1 MNVPMNAVQSDPTST
16 SPSIRIRRLGDIL
29 VERQIVSA
37 ADVAKALAFQEQ
49 FGGRIGSVLVRLG
62 ALSEETLLVV
72 LAEQLG
78 MPLLQGDEWPESADA
93 IRAVLGDTGY
103 ALGWWLD
110 NGVIAWAPVAEA
122 GDEAAPSPV
131 LVVAR
136 DPLDPLVNEAL
147 ERALA
152 QRPWAWRL
160 AQTQDVDR
168 LLHMVSSGRA
178 GGDSLWDDDDVSHL
192 RELAEEAPV
201 IELVNNILAQAM
213 DQRASDIHIEPEEQ
227 IFHVRLRID
236 GILHTRMTL
245 PASRYPAVAS
255 RVKLISGMDIA
266 ERRLPQDGRLGTR
279 VSGQEVDVRASAV
292 PAVHGE
298 SIVLRLLPKERQDLS
313 LDRLGF
319 SPRDI
324 ALFRGWAREPHG
336 IVLVTG
342 PTGSG
347 KSTTLYAT
355 LEEMN
360 QRDRKMITVEDPVE
374 YQVEGVTQIQ
384 ANAEIGYT
392 FARALRAILRQDPD
406 VIMIGEIRDLETAEI
421 AVQSALTGHLVLS
434 TLHTNDAVSA
444 FTRLIDMGVEPFL
457 VATSVRAVQAQRL
470 VRRLCPHCSVP
481 TEVLPAVEQLV
492 QPLDVVETTANW
504 RRAVGCPRCQG
515 TGYRGRLGIYEL
527 VDVTPELQELIL
539 ASATAEKMRA
549 LATAQG
555 GRSLRQDGLLKARS
569 GLTTVEEVVRVTGG
583 VGGDG

>member
-1 MNVPMNAVQSDPTST
+1 MQTTDNLPLAAGVPTSART
-16 SPSIRIRRLGDIL
+16 RLLGELL
-29 VERQIVSA
+29 VERGIVSTG
-37 ADVAKALAFQEQ
+37 DVQKAMAFQEQ
-49 FGGRIGSVLVRLG
+49 FGGRIGSILVRLG
-62 ALSEETLLVV
+62 ALSEETLLPV

-78 MPLLQGDEWPESADA
+78 MPMLAGGEWPEQPGL
-93 IRAVLGDTGY
+93 IRELLAGSGFSIE
-103 ALGWWLD
+103 WWLD
-110 NGVIAWAPVAEA
+110 NGIAAWKVAPDSVIAV
-122 GDEAAPSPV
+122 G
-131 LVVAR
+131 R

-147 ERALA
+147 GKSLA
-152 QRPWAWRL
+152 DIHWQWRL
-160 AQTQDVDR
+160 ARTQDLDR
-168 LLHMVSSGRA
+168 LLEMAGRSRSSGED
-178 GGDSLWDDDDVSHL
+178 GFDDDVSHL

-213 DQRASDIHIEPEEQ
+213 DQRASDIHIEPEELV
-227 IFHVRLRID
+227 FHVRMRTD
-236 GILHTRMTL
+236 GILQTRMTL

-266 ERRLPQDGRLGTR
+266 ERRLPQDGRLSAR
-279 VSGQEVDVRASAV
+279 VSGQEIDVRASAV

-313 LDRLGF
+313 LERLGF
-319 SPRDI
+319 SGRD
-324 ALFRGWAREPHG
+324 LSMFRTWAREPHG

-374 YQVEGVTQIQ
+374 YEVDGVTQIQ
-384 ANAEIGYT
+384 ANSDIGYT

-444 FTRLIDMGVEPFL
+444 FTRLVDMGVEPFL

-470 VRRLCPHCSVP
+470 VRRLCPQCSKP
-481 TEVLPAVEQLV
+481 GAEVLPAIARLVEPLALPDM
-492 QPLDVVETTANW
+492 QPDW
-504 RRAVGCPRCQG
+504 RSAVGCAHCQG

-527 VDVTPELQELIL
+527 VDVTPELQELII
-539 ASATAEKMRA
+539 ASATAEKMRG

-555 GRSLRQDGLLKARS
+555 GRTLREDGLLKAMA

-583 VGGDG
+583 AGSDG

>member
-1 MNVPMNAVQSDPTST
+1 MLP
-16 SPSIRIRRLGDIL
+16 RKRLLGDLL
-29 VERQIVSA
+29 VERHIVSA
-37 ADVAKALAFQEQ
+37 SDVQKALAFQEQ
-49 FGGRIGSVLVRLG
+49 FGGRIGSILVRLG
-62 ALSEETLLVV
+62 SLSEETLLPV
-72 LAEQLG
+72 LADQLG
-78 MPLLQGDEWPESADA
+78 MPLLSGEEWPENPDA
-93 IRAVLGDTGY
+93 IRTLFDTC
-103 ALGWWLD
+103 AFTVDWWLD
-110 NGVIAWAPVAEA
+110 NGVVAWGRESGPIIA
-122 GDEAAPSPV
+122 
-131 LVVAR
+131 VAR

-147 ERALA
+147 EKCLGTTT
-152 QRPWAWRL
+152 WCWRL
-160 AQTQDVDR
+160 ARTQDLDR
-168 LLHMVSSGRA
+168 LLDMAGRSLA
-178 GGDSLWDDDDVSHL
+178 GMDTSLDDDVSHL

-213 DQRASDIHIEPEEQ
+213 DQRASDIHIEPEQ
-227 IFHVRLRID
+227 QVFHIRMRTD

-266 ERRLPQDGRLGTR
+266 ERRLPQDGRLSAR
-279 VSGQEVDVRASAV
+279 VSGQEVDVRASSV

-313 LDRLGF
+313 LERLGF
-319 SPRDI
+319 SKRDL
-324 ALFRGWAREPHG
+324 ALFRVWAHEPHG

-374 YQVEGVTQIQ
+374 YEVPGVTQIQ

-470 VRRLCPHCSVP
+470 VRRLCTHCSQS
-481 TEVLPAVEQLV
+481 TEVLPAVARLV
-492 QPLDVVETTANW
+492 EPLAESGVAPDW
-504 RRAVGCPRCQG
+504 RRPVGCTHCQG

-527 VDVTPELQELIL
+527 VDVTPEMQELIIS
-539 ASATAEKMRA
+539 SATAEKMRV

-555 GRSLRQDGLLKARS
+555 GRSLREDGLLKARA
-569 GLTTVEEVVRVTGG
+569 GFTTIEEVVRVTGG
-583 VGGDG
+583 VATDG

>member
-1 MNVPMNAVQSDPTST
+1 MPP
-16 SPSIRIRRLGDIL
+16 RKRLLGDLLI
-29 VERQIVSA
+29 ERHIVSA
-37 ADVAKALAFQEQ
+37 LDVQKALAFQEQ
-49 FGGRIGSVLVRLG
+49 FGGRIGSILVRLG
-62 ALSEETLLVV
+62 SLSEETLLPV
-72 LAEQLG
+72 LADQLG
-78 MPLLQGDEWPESADA
+78 MPLLSGEEWPEGPDS
-93 IRAVLGDTGY
+93 IRALLDTC
-103 ALGWWLD
+103 AFAVDWWLD
-110 NGVIAWAPVAEA
+110 NGVVAWGRESGPIIA
-122 GDEAAPSPV
+122 
-131 LVVAR
+131 VAR

-147 ERALA
+147 EKCLGATA
-152 QRPWAWRL
+152 WCWRL
-160 AQTQDVDR
+160 ARTQDLDR
-168 LLHMVSSGRA
+168 LLDMAGRGLA
-178 GGDSLWDDDDVSHL
+178 GMDTSLDDDVSHL

-213 DQRASDIHIEPEEQ
+213 DQRASDIHIEPEQ
-227 IFHVRLRID
+227 QVFHIRMRTD

-266 ERRLPQDGRLGTR
+266 ERRLPQDGRLSAR
-279 VSGQEVDVRASAV
+279 VSGQEVDVRASSV

-313 LDRLGF
+313 LERLGF
-319 SPRDI
+319 SPRDL
-324 ALFRGWAREPHG
+324 ALFRVWAREPHG

-374 YQVEGVTQIQ
+374 YEVLGVTQIQ

-470 VRRLCPHCSVP
+470 VRRLCTHCSQS
-481 TEVLPAVEQLV
+481 TEVLPAVARLV
-492 QPLDVVETTANW
+492 EPLAEPGVAADW
-504 RRAVGCPRCQG
+504 RKPVGCVYCQG

-527 VDVTPELQELIL
+527 VDVTPEMQELIIS
-539 ASATAEKMRA
+539 SATAEKMRG

-555 GRSLRQDGLLKARS
+555 GRSLREDGLLKARA
-569 GLTTVEEVVRVTGG
+569 GFTTIEEVVRVTGG
-583 VGGDG
+583 VATDG

>member
-1 MNVPMNAVQSDPTST
+1 MQTITQAPPDSRPM
-16 SPSIRIRRLGDIL
+16 PSARLLGELL
-29 VERQIVSA
+29 VEAGVVSA
-37 ADVAKALAFQEQ
+37 ADVQKALAFQEQ
-49 FGGRIGSVLVRLG
+49 FGGRIGSILVRLG
-62 ALSEETLLVV
+62 ALSEESLLPV
-72 LAEQLG
+72 LAGQLA
-78 MPLLQGDEWPESADA
+78 MPVLAADEWPEQPAA
-93 IRAVLGDTGY
+93 IRDLLADSRFNPD
-103 ALGWWLD
+103 WWTD
-110 NGVIAWAPVAEA
+110 NGVAAWRA
-122 GDEAAPSPV
+122 GSGVV
-131 LVVAR
+131 LAVAR
-136 DPLDPLVNEAL
+136 DPLDPLANEAL
-147 ERALA
+147 GKSL
-152 QRPWAWRL
+152 QGVGWQWRL
-160 AQTQDVDR
+160 VRSQDLDR
-168 LLHMVSSGRA
+168 LLDMAGRSRAA
-178 GGDSLWDDDDVSHL
+178 GDGDLDDDVSHL

-227 IFHVRLRID
+227 VFHVRMRTD

-266 ERRLPQDGRLGTR
+266 ERRLPQDGRLSAR
-279 VSGQEVDVRASAV
+279 VSGQEIDVRASAV

-313 LDRLGF
+313 LARLGF
-319 SPRDI
+319 SGRD
-324 ALFRGWAREPHG
+324 LQMFRAWAREPHG

-374 YQVEGVTQIQ
+374 YEVDGVTQIQ

-470 VRRLCPHCSVP
+470 VRRLCPQCSRP
-481 TEVLPAVEQLV
+481 NADVLPAIRRLVE
-492 QPLDVVETTANW
+492 PLAEAGVAPDW
-504 RRAVGCPRCQG
+504 RSAAGCPHCQG

-527 VDVTPELQELIL
+527 VDVTPEMQELII

-549 LATAQG
+549 LATQQG
-555 GRSLRQDGLLKARS
+555 GRTLREDGLLKAMA
-569 GLTTVEEVVRVTGG
+569 GLTTVEEVVRVSGG
-583 VGGDG
+583 AGVDG

>member
-1 MNVPMNAVQSDPTST
+1 MQTITQAPSDSRPM
-16 SPSIRIRRLGDIL
+16 PSARLLGELL
-29 VERQIVSA
+29 VESGAVSA
-37 ADVAKALAFQEQ
+37 ADVQKALAFQEQ
-49 FGGRIGSVLVRLG
+49 FGGRIGSILVRLG
-62 ALSEETLLVV
+62 ALSEESLLPV
-72 LAEQLG
+72 LAGQLA
-78 MPLLQGDEWPESADA
+78 MPVLGADEWPEQPAA
-93 IRAVLGDTGY
+93 IRDLLQDSGFSLD
-103 ALGWWLD
+103 WWTD
-110 NGVIAWAPVAEA
+110 NGAVAWR
-122 GDEAAPSPV
+122 AASGVV
-131 LVVAR
+131 LAVAR

-147 ERALA
+147 GKSL
-152 QRPWAWRL
+152 
-160 AQTQDVDR
+160 QDVDWQWRLVRSQDLDR
-168 LLHMVSSGRA
+168 LLDLAGRSRAA
-178 GGDSLWDDDDVSHL
+178 GEGDLDDDVSHL

-227 IFHVRLRID
+227 VFHVRMRTD

-245 PASRYPAVAS
+245 PAGRYPAVAS

-266 ERRLPQDGRLGTR
+266 ERRLPQDGRLSAR
-279 VSGQEVDVRASAV
+279 VSGQEIDVRASAV

-313 LDRLGF
+313 LARLGF
-319 SPRDI
+319 SGRD
-324 ALFRGWAREPHG
+324 LQMFRAWAREPHG

-374 YQVEGVTQIQ
+374 YEVDGVTQIQ

-470 VRRLCPHCSVP
+470 VRRLCPQCSRP
-481 TEVLPAVEQLV
+481 NADVLPAIRRLVE
-492 QPLDVVETTANW
+492 PLAEAGVAPNW
-504 RRAVGCPRCQG
+504 RSATGCPHCQG

-527 VDVTPELQELIL
+527 VDVTPEMQELII
-539 ASATAEKMRA
+539 ASATAERMRA
-549 LATAQG
+549 LATQQG
-555 GRSLRQDGLLKARS
+555 GRTLREDGLLKAMA
-569 GLTTVEEVVRVTGG
+569 GLTTVEEVVRVSGG
-583 VGGDG
+583 AGVDG

>member
-1 MNVPMNAVQSDPTST
+1 MSAVGSVVPTQ
-16 SPSIRIRRLGDIL
+16 RQRLLGELLI
-29 VERQIVSA
+29 ERQLVSA
-37 ADVAKALAFQEQ
+37 SDVQKALAFQEQ
-49 FGGRIGSVLVRLG
+49 FGGRIGSILVRLG
-62 ALSEETLLVV
+62 ALSEETLLPV
-72 LAEQLG
+72 LADQLG
-78 MPLLQGDEWPESADA
+78 MPMLAGDEWPEGPES
-93 IRAVLGDTGY
+93 IRSVIDSGAFSMD
-103 ALGWWLD
+103 WWLD
-110 NGVIAWAPVAEA
+110 NGVVAWARDGAPTVA
-122 GDEAAPSPV
+122 
-131 LVVAR
+131 VAR

-147 ERALA
+147 DKCVGNEG
-152 QRPWAWRL
+152 WSWRL
-160 AQTQDVDR
+160 ARSQDLDR
-168 LLHMVSSGRA
+168 LLDMAGRGRS
-178 GGDSLWDDDDVSHL
+178 GGDGEFDDDVSHL

-227 IFHVRLRID
+227 VFHVRMRTD

-245 PASRYPAVAS
+245 PASRFPAVAS

-266 ERRLPQDGRLGTR
+266 ERRLPQDGRLSVR
-279 VSGQEVDVRASAV
+279 VSGQDVDVRASAV

-319 SPRDI
+319 SPRDLG
-324 ALFRGWAREPHG
+324 LFRTWAREPHG

-374 YQVEGVTQIQ
+374 YEVAGVTQIQ

-470 VRRLCPHCSVP
+470 VRRLCPHCSQP
-481 TEVLPAVEQLV
+481 AEVLPAVARLV
-492 QPLDVVETTANW
+492 DALAEPGAPAAW
-504 RRAVGCPRCQG
+504 RRPVGCAQCQG

-527 VDVTPELQELIL
+527 VDVSPAMQELIM
-539 ASATAEKMRA
+539 SGATAEKMRVQA
-549 LATAQG
+549 DAEG
-555 GRSLRQDGLLKARS
+555 GRSLREDGLLKARA

-583 VGGDG
+583 IGSDG

>member
-1 MNVPMNAVQSDPTST
+1 MTITVPSH
-16 SPSIRIRRLGDIL
+16 SPSAAASARRLRLGEIL
-29 VERQIVSA
+29 VQRQIVSA

-62 ALSEETLLVV
+62 ALSEETLLPV
-72 LAEQLG
+72 LSEQLDI
-78 MPLLQGDEWPESADA
+78 PLLAGGEWPEQPEA
-93 IRAVLGDTGY
+93 IREVLAASGFSVD
-103 ALGWWLD
+103 WWLD
-110 NGVIAWAPVAEA
+110 NGVAAWS
-122 GDEAAPSPV
+122 AAPGLV
-131 LVVAR
+131 LAVAR
-136 DPLDPLVNEAL
+136 DPLDALVNESL
-147 ERALA
+147 DKCL
-152 QRPWAWRL
+152 QDRPWQWRL
-160 AQTQDVDR
+160 ARTQDLDR
-168 LLHMVSSGRA
+168 LQEMAGRSRSA
-178 GGDSLWDDDDVSHL
+178 ADGDLDDDVGHL

-213 DQRASDIHIEPEEQ
+213 DQRASDIHIEPEELV
-227 IFHVRLRID
+227 FHVRMRTD

-245 PASRYPAVAS
+245 PSSRYPAVAS

-266 ERRLPQDGRLGTR
+266 ERRLPQDGRLSAR
-279 VSGQEVDVRASAV
+279 VSGQEIDVRASAV

-313 LDRLGF
+313 LERLGF
-319 SPRDI
+319 SGRDLD
-324 ALFRGWAREPHG
+324 LFRTWAREPHG

-374 YQVEGVTQIQ
+374 YEVEGVTQIQ
-384 ANAEIGYT
+384 ANADIGYT

-444 FTRLIDMGVEPFL
+444 FTRLVDMGVEPFL

-470 VRRLCPHCSVP
+470 VRRLCPKCSRP
-481 TEVLPAVEQLV
+481 ATDVLPAVKRLV
-492 QPLDVVETTANW
+492 GSLAPPGTDADW
-504 RRAVGCPRCQG
+504 RVAVGCPHCQG

-527 VDVTPELQELIL
+527 VDVTPELQEMII

-555 GRSLRQDGLLKARS
+555 GRTLREDGLLKAMA

-583 VGGDG
+583 AGTDD